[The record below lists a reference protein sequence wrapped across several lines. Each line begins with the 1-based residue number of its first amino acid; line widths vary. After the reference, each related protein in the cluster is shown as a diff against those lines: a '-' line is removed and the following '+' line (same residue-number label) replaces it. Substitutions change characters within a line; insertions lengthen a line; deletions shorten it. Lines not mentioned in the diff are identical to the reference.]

1 MTVKSRI
8 KEIRENELG
17 MSQIELA
24 DQVGVSRQTIYF
36 LEKGTY
42 NPSLTVSFRIGEVL
56 NKPLKEIFQQVPII
70 KKFIEELP
78 LKELKRL
85 AEKINRNIE
94 AIIGLSDL
102 SNTELSSE
110 FSRQELEIISEFLG
124 EKFDT
129 FFEQTNGV

>member
-8 KEIRENELG
+8 KEMREELG

-56 NKPLKEIFQQVPII
+56 NKPLKEIFYQVPII
-70 KKFIEELP
+70 KEFIEEQS
-78 LKELKRL
+78 LKDLKIL
-85 AEKINRNIE
+85 AEKINRNYGT
-94 AIIGLSDL
+94 IIGLSDL

-110 FSRQELEIISEFLG
+110 FSKQELEIISEFLG

-129 FFEQTNGV
+129 FFEQTNED